1 MLPPMRIDPT
11 KPCFLDLPGEIRN
24 QIYDHI
30 RKNHFEDIRRN
41 PRQPDVYNNV
51 FGRYRNILKLNKT
64 IHREAA
70 SWLWGNYVVSIHK
83 DIVNLESFLRVM
95 PTNASYVEDIA
106 LIDFFGMGSNQSPV
120 QDWKKRRWSM
130 VEIHEAHSNTLAS
143 LPNLQR
149 IWFRWDTHYIDLD
162 YLSWCIH
169 ITIRKWMA
177 RFGNAEDQSVALES
191 HVRFVHRFVF
201 VRNRWQNIHREMIER
216 LQGLIDSA
224 PVSMR
229 LRSATGAR
237 PGTGGDTS
245 SSRPAVC
252 EDCVFLRGVFLCMKP

>member
-1 MLPPMRIDPT
+1 MELRCTRSDFKRTDVLPPMRIDPT

-106 LIDFFGMGSNQSPV
+106 LVDFFGMGSNQSPV

-143 LPNLQR
+143 LQNLQR

-191 HVRFVHRFVF
+191 HVRLGAGVDAVE
-201 VRNRWQNIHREMIER
+201 VRNWCAARNRRRHQFIEASSFR
-216 LQGLIDSA
+216 
-224 PVSMR
+224 R
-229 LRSATGAR
+229 LRIS
-237 PGTGGDTS
+237 P
-245 SSRPAVC
+245 
-252 EDCVFLRGVFLCMKP
+252 RGVSLHETMMGI

>member
-106 LIDFFGMGSNQSPV
+106 LIDFFGM
-120 QDWKKRRWSM
+120 
-130 VEIHEAHSNTLAS
+130 EAI
-143 LPNLQR
+143 NLQ
-149 IWFRWDTHYIDLD
+149 FRT
-162 YLSWCIH
+162 
-169 ITIRKWMA
+169 
-177 RFGNAEDQSVALES
+177 G
-191 HVRFVHRFVF
+191 
-201 VRNRWQNIHREMIER
+201 RNGVGVWW
-216 LQGLIDSA
+216 
-224 PVSMR
+224 
-229 LRSATGAR
+229 RS
-237 PGTGGDTS
+237 
-245 SSRPAVC
+245 
-252 EDCVFLRGVFLCMKP
+252 MKPIPILSLHFRICSAYGSDGTPTISTLTTCLGAYISLFGSGWLGSAMRKTRAWPSKVTSGSFTDLFSFVTDGKTFIEK

>member
-106 LIDFFGMGSNQSPV
+106 LIDFFGMESNQSPV

-130 VEIHEAHSNTLAS
+130 VEIHKPIPILSLHFRICSAYGSDGTPTISTLTTCLGAYIS
-143 LPNLQR
+143 LFGSGWLGSAMRKTRAWPSKVTSGS
-149 IWFRWDTHYIDLD
+149 FTDLF
-162 YLSWCIH
+162 S
-169 ITIRKWMA
+169 
-177 RFGNAEDQSVALES
+177 
-191 HVRFVHRFVF
+191 FVTDGKTF
-201 VRNRWQNIHREMIER
+201 IE
-216 LQGLIDSA
+216 
-224 PVSMR
+224 
-229 LRSATGAR
+229 
-237 PGTGGDTS
+237 
-245 SSRPAVC
+245 
-252 EDCVFLRGVFLCMKP
+252 K